1 MLAGK
6 LINQLPFEKGKKTTI
21 CYFIYL
27 FILIFLCV
35 HINCMCTYIRGCRS
49 KAASLFPSSE
59 PMSMAVVVGAGSR
72 VSRQKE
78 KQGIIIE

>member
-6 LINQLPFEKGKKTTI
+6 LINQLPFEKGKKQPYVI
-21 CYFIYL
+21 LFIYL
-27 FILIFLCV
+27 FLFFLCV